1 MGKRKFA
8 SVATLLTVVGL
19 LTGFALA
26 VSARTENVT
35 VWRGETVTFILRD
48 YLTVGPAPEGLAV
61 KTGTAKEVRYLDRP
75 LGTHYRSVADRVV
88 WGCDE
93 PGVKVASVSAA
104 ADAQPGTYEVGDL
117 RVKVLDRVLPP
128 AKEWKYVLDLWQ
140 HPWAVA
146 RHAKVEPFSSAH
158 YAAMKPLW
166 EMLAD
171 AGQKALTVTIL
182 DLPWNHQCYDAY
194 HSMVRH
200 IRRKDGS
207 WAFDYR
213 VFDEYV
219 AFGRS
224 CGIGPWIAC
233 YTMCPWDYA
242 VSWEDEDGGVHT
254 ERAVPGTEAFERYWG
269 PFLADFAAHLKEKG
283 WLGDTWLCMD
293 ERKPADVQNICR
305 FVAEKA
311 PGLRTFLA
319 GNRAPSEFKGIRIDH
334 ACFGLSHLTD
344 ELIAEAAARR
354 EQGMVTSCYVC
365 CGPEHPNTMC
375 ANELEEAFWLGVYPA
390 MAGLDG
396 FLRWAWNSWPQDPIR
411 DASCTG
417 IGRGWP
423 AGDTFLVYPDGS
435 PSLRFLELRNGIV
448 AAEKLRIL
456 REQGSLRKKDFAS
469 LAAKFDRK
477 AAMENAC
484 DFAKLRSS
492 VQKLVNKGR

>member
-1 MGKRKFA
+1 MSDFLFLPSHP
-8 SVATLLTVVGL
+8 SV
-19 LTGFALA
+19 
-26 VSARTENVT
+26 
-35 VWRGETVTFILRD
+35 
-48 YLTVGPAPEGLAV
+48 
-61 KTGTAKEVRYLDRP
+61 
-75 LGTHYRSVADRVV
+75 
-88 WGCDE
+88 
-93 PGVKVASVSAA
+93 
-104 ADAQPGTYEVGDL
+104 
-117 RVKVLDRVLPP
+117 
-128 AKEWKYVLDLWQ
+128 
-140 HPWAVA
+140 
-146 RHAKVEPFSSAH
+146 SSAH

-166 EMLAD
+166 EMLAN

-207 WAFDYR
+207 WTFDYR

-242 VSWEDEDGGVHT
+242 
-254 ERAVPGTEAFERYWG
+254 
-269 PFLADFAAHLKEKG
+269 
-283 WLGDTWLCMD
+283 
-293 ERKPADVQNICR
+293 
-305 FVAEKA
+305 
-311 PGLRTFLA
+311 
-319 GNRAPSEFKGIRIDH
+319 
-334 ACFGLSHLTD
+334 
-344 ELIAEAAARR
+344 
-354 EQGMVTSCYVC
+354 VC

-448 AAEKLRIL
+448 AAEKFRIL
-456 REQGSLRKKDFAS
+456 KEQDALKKNDFAS
-469 LAAKFDRK
+469 LPAKFDRK
-477 AAMENAC
+477 AAMENTC